1 MSKDC
6 IRSDWQPCEYG
17 SGFMCYNIYSCGGWL
32 DCNLFISLMA
42 FITIHFD
49 ETVPVPDK
57 LIAIFNWMIP
67 FHSIQN
73 RTSFHPNP
81 VSAIPGIDR
90 KYLRLASAH
99 LSEEVSNRIVTG
111 NGKDQKISKWISPI
125 FQAPFSG
132 RDASHIEALFTFN

>member
-1 MSKDC
+1 MV
-6 IRSDWQPCEYG
+6 
-17 SGFMCYNIYSCGGWL
+17 

-49 ETVPVPDK
+49 ETVPDK

-73 RTSFHPNP
+73 RTSLQPNP
-81 VSAIPGIDR
+81 VSAILGIYR

-99 LSEEVSNRIVTG
+99 QSEEVWSRIVTG
-111 NGKDQKISKWISPI
+111 NGKDQKISK
-125 FQAPFSG
+125 
-132 RDASHIEALFTFN
+132 